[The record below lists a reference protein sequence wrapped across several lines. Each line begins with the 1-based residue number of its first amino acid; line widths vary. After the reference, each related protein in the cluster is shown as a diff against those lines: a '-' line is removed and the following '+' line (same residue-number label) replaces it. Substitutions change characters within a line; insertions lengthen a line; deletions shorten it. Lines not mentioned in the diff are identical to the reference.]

1 MSHSRTKV
9 GNISEMMILKHFV
22 VPESEEVLKAKLK
35 NRTLVRVS
43 QRNKE
48 CSMEGEKW
56 IMSQWKNLTKTRS
69 SRWSRPA
76 STIKSH
82 VDSIYVWYDIVKMAL
97 TPVGIPLNN
106 SYSLSYHEKN
116 IKHISIFR
124 HLDC

>member
-48 CSMEGEKW
+48 CSMEGEK
-56 IMSQWKNLTKTRS
+56 
-69 SRWSRPA
+69 
-76 STIKSH
+76 
-82 VDSIYVWYDIVKMAL
+82 
-97 TPVGIPLNN
+97 
-106 SYSLSYHEKN
+106 
-116 IKHISIFR
+116 
-124 HLDC
+124 